1 MESSDHEERK
11 TGSGDAVRSSRIQ
24 RF

>member
-1 MESSDHEERK
+1 MESSDHEEMK
-11 TGSGDAVRSSRIQ
+11 TGSGVAVRSSRIQ